1 MKHKA
6 FLVLIVLGFTFGSM
20 ALANYIEPQS
30 TTNPSCTWSNTSKAP
45 ECNTP
50 TVVKTGPGA
59 NVSGSRAVTVI
70 KSKIGIG
77 DGTTFTG
84 NSFVSTGSYIGT
96 GTGNKG
102 GFAEKLY
109 AGGTTS
115 VIGGSTPKD
124 LLIQIYDESSN
135 KGTFDQYAAGTQYIY
150 PVGASKRMTKALEAI
165 VAGRYIS
172 KIAITNNQD
181 VDDIQKRKLN
191 PTNSLEFQPTSG
203 SNAFLPTTNI
213 GLGNSCN
220 LYPYDLGSTA
230 GDGGGCPKGSYMTWY
245 TPPTVSGA
253 VTSTN
258 NTNSTIVAKCK
269 EFNPATSPTTTG
281 HCSTGKTAFSDVNYV
296 QKTTSGS
303 QCMYYLFTTTGTK
316 AASFNGSGLKIKWYE
331 YSNDAQDSGTP
342 TYSYRSSYDDKTSFN
357 STCGTNYSCGGSCTA
372 GTPGCGPCYAYKA
385 VITDSYG
392 QYTEIE
398 GPHFRSY

>member
-20 ALANYIEPQS
+20 AMANYLEPA
-30 TTNPSCTWSNTSKAP
+30 TTAPGSNTP
-45 ECNTP
+45 D
-50 TVVKTGPGA
+50 VVKTGPGA
-59 NVSGSRAVTVI
+59 NVSGSRAITAI

-84 NSFVSTGSYIGT
+84 NSFLSTGSYVGT
-96 GTGNKG
+96 GTGDKG

-124 LLIQIYDESSN
+124 LLIKINDVGSN
-135 KGTFDQYAAGTQYIY
+135 KVMFDQYAYGTQYIY
-150 PVGASKRMTKALEAI
+150 PVNANPRMTKALEAI

-220 LYPYDLGSTA
+220 LYAPDLGVTA

-245 TPPTVSGA
+245 KVPTISG
-253 VTSTN
+253 TISSSN
-258 NTNSTIVAKCK
+258 NNNGVALATCK
-269 EFNPATSPTTTG
+269 QFNPATSPTNTG
-281 HCSTGKTAFSDVNYV
+281 GCNSVAKVFTNLNSIDKEPPISPSTVCTFSVGYQGANFIQNGKNV
-296 QKTTSGS
+296 
-303 QCMYYLFTTTGTK
+303 
-316 AASFNGSGLKIKWYE
+316 KIKWY
-331 YSNDAQDSGTP
+331 SLGGNP
-342 TYSYRSSYDDKTSFN
+342 YRSYISANDDKTYF
-357 STCGTNYSCGGSCTA
+357 TY
-372 GTPGCGPCYAYKA
+372 GCGQDSWE
-385 VITDSYG
+385 VVMTDDYG
-392 QYTEIE
+392 QFATAT
-398 GPHFRSY
+398 R